1 MKVNIFSF
9 FNFNNC
15 GDAGN
20 RTLVH
25 TRNIIIFYMFSV
37 IFFSNR
43 FKDNTLKNLSYP
55 VFFQLNTQDILRLVQ
70 LSDVLF
76 LGVEQT

>member
-1 MKVNIFSF
+1 
-9 FNFNNC
+9 
-15 GDAGN
+15 
-20 RTLVH
+20 
-25 TRNIIIFYMFSV
+25 MFSV